1 MNVEAILK
9 GKGDD
14 VTTVDTST
22 KLARAAH
29 LLTEKKIGALV
40 VMDGDRVRGIVSE
53 RDIVRTL
60 SVAGAEALDMEI
72 GQVMTQNVIT
82 CTREDT
88 LDQLMSLMTGRRFRH
103 LPVVEDDKLIGIV
116 SIGDVVK
123 HRLAETEMEAEQL
136 RLYIATG

>member
-9 GKGDD
+9 GKGGA

-22 KLARAAH
+22 KLARAAS

-40 VMDGDRVRGIVSE
+40 VMDGDRVRGIISE

-60 SVAGAEALDMEI
+60 SLAGAEALDMEI

-88 LDQLMSLMTGRRFRH
+88 LDQLMNLMTGKRFRH
-103 LPVVEDDKLIGIV
+103 LPVVEDDILIGIV

-123 HRLAETEMEAEQL
+123 HRIAETEREAEQL

>member
-9 GKGDD
+9 GKGDE
-14 VTTVDTST
+14 VTTIDMST
-22 KLARAAH
+22 KVSRAAH

-40 VMDGDRVRGIVSE
+40 VMDGGRVRGIISE
-53 RDIVRTL
+53 RDIVRTVSL
-60 SVAGAEALDMEI
+60 AGAEALDMEV

-103 LPVVEDDKLIGIV
+103 LPVVEEDKLIGIV

-123 HRLAETEMEAEQL
+123 HRIAETEMEAEQL

>member
-60 SVAGAEALDMEI
+60 SVAGAEALDM